1 MTATRLDLRA
11 GDLMFANHV
20 QPKSADILILTGQV
34 FLGQPRY
41 PHHVGVIVEAARAGL
56 VPLRGSALSAPM
68 VNPRMVQAMPSGAE
82 EVELDDRYWTSDYV
96 YVRPRYA
103 ALGVGSISTPG
114 SSMAEDVA
122 RAARRYVDVP
132 YSFLDYGALAV
143 QRVRNRG
150 YVRPEDRTALERYV
164 ATSKHMICSQLA
176 DQALTDA
183 GFHVFDDGRLPQD
196 VTPGGLYGRLLELG
210 PALVIRPGA
219 ETQD

>member
-56 VPLRGSALSAPM
+56 VPLLDTHTTSAPILD
-68 VNPRMVQAMPSGAE
+68 PRMVQAMPSGAE
-82 EVELDDRYWTSDYV
+82 EVALDERYWTSDYV
-96 YVRPRYA
+96 YVRPNYKSEYTA
-103 ALGVGSISTPG
+103 PA
-114 SSMAEDVA
+114 VA
-122 RAARRYVDVP
+122 RAARRYVGVP
-132 YSFLDYGALAV
+132 YSFADYAAIAG
-143 QRVRNRG
+143 VRLGIRNG
-150 YVRPEDRTALERYV
+150 LVRRYV
-164 ATSKHMICSQLA
+164 TTSKHMICSQLA

-183 GFHVFDDGRLPQD
+183 GFHVFNDGRLPQD
-196 VTPGGLYGRLLELG
+196 VTPGGLHGRLLELG